1 MARRHANLGREHL
14 RRVEAT
20 TMDEPCMEAH
30 RTDAVGSVGVA
41 HSVTLLA
48 LDERPDDQGA
58 DLIEAECG
66 SRSL

>member
-1 MARRHANLGREHL
+1 MSPAWKRIE
-14 RRVEAT
+14 
-20 TMDEPCMEAH
+20 
-30 RTDAVGSVGVA
+30 TDAVGSVGVA